1 LGCHAIFK
9 NGFFHILSSVK
20 RLTSAEVG
28 VWLIDSLN
36 RQRQQ
41 VFGFIPRNRRQ
52 IFDLAGAP
60 ERFNNRVVKPSNL
73 RE

>member
-1 LGCHAIFK
+1 MGCHAIFG
-9 NGFFHILSSVK
+9 NEFFHILSFVK

-36 RQRQQ
+36 RQRQK
-41 VFGFIPRNRRQ
+41 VFGFIPRDRRQ
-52 IFDLAGAP
+52 IVDLAGAP

>member
-1 LGCHAIFK
+1 LGCHAIFG
-9 NGFFHILSSVK
+9 NELFHILSSVK

-36 RQRQQ
+36 RQRPK
-41 VFGFIPRNRRQ
+41 VYGFIPENRRQ